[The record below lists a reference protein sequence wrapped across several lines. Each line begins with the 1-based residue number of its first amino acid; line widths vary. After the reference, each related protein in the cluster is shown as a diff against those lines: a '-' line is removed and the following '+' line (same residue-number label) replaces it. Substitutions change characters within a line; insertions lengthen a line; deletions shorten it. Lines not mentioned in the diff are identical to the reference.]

1 MTTHLR
7 ALLVEDSEEDAFL
20 LLRYLRKSDYDV
32 DSERVDTPEALREV
46 LARGPWD
53 IAFCDY
59 VMPLLRGEDAL
70 RILKVEAPDLPVI
83 TVSGNVGEEFAV
95 SVMRAGAKDY
105 VRKDNLPRLIPAIE
119 RELADAAARRGRHEL
134 EDRLRE
140 AEIRAETLFAEMEQG
155 VVYQDAEGHII
166 AANPAATRI
175 LGMSLDEMQ
184 GRTSVDP
191 RWRAVRED
199 GSPLPGDEH
208 PAMQS
213 LRTRQPTRGV
223 LMGVGVGDDG
233 ERRWI
238 LVDAVPEFR
247 PGEEAPY
254 RVFTTFTD
262 VTGRRAREEQIRKSE
277 QRFRALMQAG
287 SDAVYLLSADWSEM
301 RELVGQSFL
310 ADTTEP
316 SRGWLETYVYPDDQ
330 PFVRENVANAIRTKS
345 AVAVEHRVLRVDGS
359 VGWTFSRTVPILD
372 AQGEILEWVGMAS
385 DVTDRKT
392 ADDEARRIN
401 AGLEE
406 RIADTLQRLHASE
419 ERMSFAFRASQ
430 DGIWDWNMETGDVW
444 YSDRWGEMLG
454 YAPGE
459 LRPHVSTWQSLLHPD
474 DRAWV
479 DDAVATVM
487 RGEHPYDM
495 EFRIRHKDGHY
506 LTVQSRGFPLRR
518 GADGPIVRIVGTH
531 HDITDLK
538 RAESALHAAV
548 DDLESFN
555 YSVSHDL
562 RAPLRHILGFTELI
576 EQEFGAQLPAE
587 AQRYF
592 AKVHAGSERMGVMI
606 EALLKLSRIGRAAL
620 ERRRTDVAALARLAW
635 ADMCSTE
642 ETARVALTVHDMP
655 EADVDPTLLRQALDN
670 LLGNALKFTRPVA
683 EPRIEIGARSDG
695 GEPAFYVRDNGV
707 GFDVA
712 HADRLFAVFQKLH
725 PETQFE
731 GAGIGLSIVKRI
743 VEKHG
748 GRVWAESAPGKG
760 ATFFFTLPPRAES

>member
-1 MTTHLR
+1 MAKPLR
-7 ALLVEDSEEDAFL
+7 ALLIDDSEEDAFL
-20 LLRYLRKSDYDV
+20 LVRYLRKNDYEV
-32 DSERVDTPEALREV
+32 ESQRVETADALRAA
-46 LARGPWD
+46 LKRDSWD
-53 IAFCDY
+53 IALCDY
-59 VMPLLRGEDAL
+59 VMPLLGGEEAL
-70 RILKVEAPDLPVI
+70 RIVAAEVPDLPVI

-175 LGMSLDEMQ
+175 LGMSLDQMQ
-184 GRTSVDP
+184 GRTSSDP

-199 GSPLPGDEH
+199 GTPLPGEEH
-208 PAMQS
+208 PSMQS

-223 LMGVGVGDDG
+223 IIGVGIDG
-233 ERRWI
+233 SEERRWI

-247 PGEEAPY
+247 PGEEAPF

-262 VTGRRAREEQIRKSE
+262 ITERRAREEQIRKSE

-287 SDAVYLLSADWSEM
+287 SDAVYVLSADWSEM

-310 ADTTEP
+310 ADTKEP
-316 SRGWLETYVYPDDQ
+316 SRGWLEKYVYPEDYS
-330 PFVRENVANAIRTKS
+330 FVRENVANAIRTKS
-345 AVAVEHRVLRVDGS
+345 AFAVEHRVLRVDGS

-385 DVTDRKT
+385 DVTDRKR

-419 ERMSFAFRASQ
+419 ERLSLAFRASQ

-459 LRPHVSTWQSLLHPD
+459 LRQHVSTWQSVLHPD
-474 DRAWV
+474 DRPWV
-479 DDAVATVM
+479 EEAVAAVM
-487 RGEHPYDM
+487 RGERPYDL
-495 EFRIRHKDGHY
+495 EFRVRHKDGHY
-506 LTVQSRGFPLRR
+506 LTVQSRGFPMRR

-562 RAPLRHILGFTELI
+562 RAPLRHIVGFTEII

-620 ERRRTDVAALARLAW
+620 ERRRTDVAALVEQVW
-635 ADMCSTE
+635 ADVCSSE
-642 ETARVALTVHDMP
+642 EASRVALTVHDLP
-655 EADVDPTLLRQALDN
+655 EVDADPALLRQALDN

-683 EPRIEIGARSDG
+683 EPRIEVGAERGS
-695 GEPAFYVRDNGV
+695 GEPVFYVRDNGV
-707 GFDVA
+707 GFDAA
-712 HADRLFAVFQKLH
+712 HSDRLFAVFQKLH
-725 PETQFE
+725 PEAEFE

-748 GRVWAESAPGKG
+748 GRVWAESAPGHG
-760 ATFFFTLPPRAES
+760 ATFCFTLPPRSEA

>member
-1 MTTHLR
+1 MAKHLR
-7 ALLVEDSEEDAFL
+7 ALLIDDSEEDAFL
-20 LLRYLRKSDYDV
+20 LLRYLRKNDYEV
-32 DSERVDTPEALREV
+32 ESERVETADALRAA
-46 LARGPWD
+46 LAQGSWD
-53 IAFCDY
+53 IALCDY
-59 VMPLLRGEDAL
+59 VMPLLGGEDAL
-70 RILKVEAPDLPVI
+70 RILGAEAPDLPVI
-83 TVSGNVGEEFAV
+83 TVSGNIGEEFAV

-406 RIADTLQRLHASE
+406 RIADTLQRLHANE
-419 ERMSFAFRASQ
+419 ERMTLAFRASQ

-459 LRPHVSTWQSLLHPD
+459 LRPHVSTWQSVLHPD

-538 RAESALHAAV
+538 HAESALHAAV

-562 RAPLRHILGFTELI
+562 RAPLRHILGFTEII
-576 EQEFGAQLPAE
+576 EQEFGEQLPAE

-606 EALLKLSRIGRAAL
+606 EALLKLSRIGRVAP

-695 GEPAFYVRDNGV
+695 GEPVFYVRDNGV